1 MKKRL
6 LLLCLLLTALFASAF
21 SIGEWQTSIYNQIK
35 DETIKGLKDAFK
47 TDVSIGKVEGAIVGQ
62 VVFKDVTIPN
72 LGRANKVY
80 VNYNLLKFAYYKDI
94 VPAISKITIAD
105 GVFKVTRNRANQL
118 NVLAFLPEQDPK
130 APPAPPFRAKLVFTN
145 CTVNYTDFLG
155 FKKYPQIFKEDLQ
168 KIQGTVSFRRAN
180 KIDIKLTGR
189 IKNAPVNIAGFS
201 DLKTGRYSINIAAN
215 NMPVEKWGNYAVPLA
230 PLKFTGGKADLALKI
245 APPKTP
251 GWPVSFTGNFLFKGA
266 SANFAQYHI
275 DRTYGNLAMVDDH
288 LAFANL
294 ALAVNTLPLTINGKF
309 SDFSKQN
316 LAFTVTTH
324 QANLKKV
331 VNLFPQTEKL
341 NLQGS
346 GNASFNLKGT
356 IASPQVKGKLKV
368 LQGRFYNQPFNG
380 QATLS
385 FNNKLL
391 EVAVSRLGVYRGNV
405 AGLCTVNFA
414 QKTPN
419 LSIKATLNRL
429 DLKSLSQNSPGIEG
443 RARGKL
449 TLSGPINYLNGGLSA
464 SLTKALLL
472 GQPMNNLA
480 SSFSIRDGDIHLEH
494 LSVDSQTASIQS
506 SGKITKDLNL
516 NFKAKAR
523 GIKLSGKGIVGT
535 MEATVD
541 LFEGDLSLRLDKN
554 FFASPLKNLQAS
566 GKVRLSSG
574 RIGQQLF
581 DLAQGEVA
589 MGQGLIEVAELT
601 FSQRES
607 ILRASGQT
615 GIGLPTNLTLQGNN
629 VDLADLKILNYLLPR
644 EAQNPSGQ
652 ASLKLFIT
660 GELPKNVQITSL
672 DPLFNLNASGEVTLK
687 EVNIADIPIKTSQ
700 ATFIWKDH
708 HLSFPQCYLETP
720 DSTFNLSLSLAKGN
734 KIAGKAS
741 GILNLAE
748 FSSLTSKYG
757 KFAGKLGINL
767 ILTGSQESPSIS
779 TSFWLDNLIFNSI
792 DLDRIQGSLIYTENK
807 ITLPKPVKIYQGL
820 DQYEISGKANFS
832 SLKNSKP
839 DDIFL
844 SLKLKVIKADLAS
857 ALTLSE
863 KLQGEFSR
871 RFYSPTDGNKHQINL
886 SALLLPTPA
895 EFTKKQEINL
905 YAVNGKKKYFL
916 KEWEKSAEELAKE
929 TAAIPQ
935 ENMGGKL
942 SGNIIINGKVG
953 NLAGQINGEVN
964 NGYFRDFTFDKIKAV
979 ATLKEKRLLIKDLE
993 LSKNRGKLFAQ
1004 GEIGFDNTLALDL
1017 KAKQFPLDIL
1027 RTFFKKEF
1035 RGNFDLDAS
1044 VNGAIKNPNFS
1055 AAVSGKNVT
1064 LAGIHFDTITLAAAK
1079 NNQTIS
1085 IDNFSLSQDLTHSN
1099 IKGLITPEEIDLTA
1113 NLADNALGLLNLLTD
1128 DIQWKKGQALAQVT
1142 ISGSTEKPKINGLIS
1157 LTDTTI
1163 YARVIDSEIKN
1174 ISGTGEVVNNLLTIP
1189 NLTGKWQGTTSKNYP
1204 NYLGLAGTINV
1215 SKILSVNRAVDLD
1228 LSFTPAYFLVD
1239 LPNLFSGTINLKE
1252 AQLKGPLYFDFSAG
1266 PTLSGEA
1273 EISDA
1278 VITLAKSKQKP
1289 KKVFPLNYDLTVDL
1303 KKNTYAVMGD
1313 IATFDLSNIFMNMEI
1328 RSDDFKILGSLATP
1342 SLAGKI
1348 FLKRGTVT
1356 IFNREFSLLSREKQ
1370 EKFYPFNIE
1379 KVQENIAIFSG
1390 EKGKKGTQPE
1400 VSVVAKV
1407 EVENP
1412 QTDSEGT
1419 VTYQKVIILS
1429 HLSGIIG
1436 STDKDASLKI
1446 SFDSFIEDKTKTPV
1460 ELLPTS
1466 YSEQDIK
1473 VMLLPDFIKS
1483 LTGISQGDEGVD
1495 TNVVVADYIS
1505 SRLQTYVF
1513 RGIERGL
1520 EQTLGLESLTLEYNF
1535 GKDVRRAMGVTDTR
1549 VLEGEKPDWRVGF
1562 AKGFFDK
1569 FYLDVNYS
1577 QFGGEADQ
1585 PGEEVFNYQLTYKL
1599 SPIWSIIYYREPTS
1613 LQELS
1618 TGYQQV
1624 TLKAGFSFW

>member
-6 LLLCLLLTALFASAF
+6 LLFCLILTALLTSAF

-47 TDVSIGKVEGAIVGQ
+47 TDVSIGKVTGAIIGQ
-62 VVFKDVTIPN
+62 VVFEDVTIPN
-72 LGRANKVY
+72 FGHANKVY
-80 VNYNLLKFAYYKDI
+80 VNYNLIKFAYYKDI

-105 GVFKVTRNRANQL
+105 GIFKVTRNQANQL
-118 NVLAFLPEQDPK
+118 NVLDFLPEQDPK
-130 APPAPPFRAKLVFTN
+130 APPAPPFRAKLVFKN
-145 CTVNYTDFLG
+145 CSVNYTDFLG
-155 FKKYPQIFKEDLQ
+155 FRKYPKIFKEDLQ
-168 KIQGTVSFRRAN
+168 KIQGTVSFSRKN
-180 KIDIKLTGR
+180 KIDIKLTGK
-189 IKNAPVNIAGFS
+189 IKNAPVNISGFS
-201 DLKTGRYSINIAAN
+201 DIKTGQYSINLAAN
-215 NMPVEKWGNYAVPLA
+215 NIPVEKWGNYAVPLA
-230 PLKFTGGKADLALKI
+230 PLRFTDGKADLALKI
-245 APPKTP
+245 APPTTK
-251 GWPVSFTGNFLFKGA
+251 GWPVSFTGNFVFKGA
-266 SANFAQYHI
+266 SANFAKYHI
-275 DRTYGNLAMVDDH
+275 DQTYGNLAMVDDH
-288 LAFANL
+288 LAFTNL
-294 ALAVNTLPLTINGKF
+294 SLRVNTLPLRINGKF
-309 SDFSKQN
+309 SDFSRQN
-316 LAFTVTTH
+316 LDFTVATQ

-331 VNLFPQTEKL
+331 VSLFPQTEKI

-346 GNASFNLKGT
+346 GNAIFNLKGT
-356 IASPQVKGKLKV
+356 IASPQVKGNLRV
-368 LQGRFYNQPFNG
+368 LHGKFYNQPFNG

-391 EVAVSRLGVYRGNV
+391 QIKVSRLGVYRGNV
-405 AGLCTVNFA
+405 AGLCTVDFV
-414 QKTPN
+414 QKTPK
-419 LSIKATLNRL
+419 LSINATLNRL
-429 DLKSLSQNSPGIEG
+429 DLKALSQNSPGIEG

-449 TLSGPINYLNGGLSA
+449 TLSGPINYLSGGLSA
-464 SLTKALLL
+464 SLTNALLL
-472 GQPMNNLA
+472 GQPMSNLA
-480 SSFSIRDGDIHLEH
+480 SSFSIRDGDIYLER
-494 LSVDSQTASIQS
+494 LLVDSQTASIQS

-516 NFKAKAR
+516 TFKAKAQ
-523 GIKLSGKGIVGT
+523 GIALSGKGVVGT

-566 GKVRLSSG
+566 GKVRLSKG
-574 RIGQQLF
+574 RVGQQHF
-581 DLAQGEVA
+581 DSAQGEVS
-589 MGQGLIEVAELT
+589 MGQGLIEVKELYFT
-601 FSQRES
+601 QRES
-607 ILRASGQT
+607 TLEASGQT

-644 EAQNPSGQ
+644 EAQNPSGK
-652 ASLKLFIT
+652 ASLKLLIT
-660 GELPKNVQITSL
+660 GELPKNIEITSL
-672 DPLFNLNASGEVTLK
+672 DPLFNLNTSGEVTLN
-687 EVNIADIPIKTSQ
+687 EVNIADVPIKTGQ

-708 HLSFPQCYLETP
+708 HLSFPQCYFETT
-720 DSTFNLSLSLAKGN
+720 DSSFNLSLSFAKGN

-741 GILNLAE
+741 GVLNLAE

-757 KFAGKLGINL
+757 KFEGKLGINL
-767 ILTGSQESPSIS
+767 ILTGSQESPYIS
-779 TSFWLDNLIFNSI
+779 TSFWLDNLSFNSI
-792 DLDRIQGSLIYTENK
+792 DLDRIQGSLIYAENK
-807 ITLPKPVKIYQGL
+807 LTLPKPVKLYQGL
-820 DQYEISGKANFS
+820 DQYEISGKADFT
-832 SLKNSKP
+832 SLQKNKP
-839 DDIFL
+839 DDIL
-844 SLKLKVIKADLAS
+844 LDLKLKVIRADLAS
-857 ALTLSE
+857 AITLSE

-871 RFYSPTDGNKHQINL
+871 RFYNPTNGSKNKIDL
-886 SALLLPTPA
+886 KALLLPTPE
-895 EFTKKQEINL
+895 EFTQKDEVNL
-905 YAVNGKKKYFL
+905 YAANGKKEYFL
-916 KEWEKSAEELAKE
+916 KEWEKSFAELAKE

-942 SGNIIINGKVG
+942 SGNILITGKVS

-964 NGYFRDFTFDKIKAV
+964 DGYFRDFTFDKIKAKV
-979 ATLKEKRLLIKDLE
+979 ALKDKKLLIKELE
-993 LSKNRGKLFAQ
+993 LSKNRGKLFAK
-1004 GEIGFDNTLALDL
+1004 GKIGFDSTLALDL
-1017 KAKQFPLDIL
+1017 QAKQFPLDIL
-1027 RTFFKKEF
+1027 RTFFKKDF
-1035 RGNFDLDAS
+1035 KGTFNLKAS
-1044 VNGAIKNPNFS
+1044 VDGSIHDPNFS
-1055 AAVSGKNVT
+1055 ASASGNNIT
-1064 LAGIHFDTITLAAAK
+1064 LAGVRFDSINLVTSK
-1079 NNQTIS
+1079 SNKTIS
-1085 IDNFSLSQDLTHSN
+1085 IDNFSLSQNLNQSN

-1113 NLADNALGLLNLLTD
+1113 NLKDNALGLLNLLTD
-1128 DIQWKKGQALAQVT
+1128 DIQWKKGDALAQIT
-1142 ISGSTEKPKINGLIS
+1142 ISGSSEKPKINGTIS
-1157 LTDTTI
+1157 LDNTTI
-1163 YARVIDSEIKN
+1163 YARVIDSEVKN
-1174 ISGTGEVVNNLLTIP
+1174 ISGTGEVVNNQLTIP
-1189 NLTGKWQGTTSKNYP
+1189 SLTGTWQGTTSKNYP
-1204 NYLGLAGTINV
+1204 NQLGLAGTINL
-1215 SKILSVNRAVDLD
+1215 SKILSANRMVSLD
-1228 LSFTPAYFLVD
+1228 LAFTPAYFLVD
-1239 LPNLFSGTINLKE
+1239 LPNLFSGTINLEE
-1252 AQLKGPLYFDFSAG
+1252 AQLKGLLYFDFSAG

-1328 RSDDFKILGSLATP
+1328 RSDDFKILGSLAAP

-1348 FLKRGTVT
+1348 LLKRGTVT
-1356 IFNREFSLLSREKQ
+1356 IFNREFSLLSREQQ
-1370 EKFYPFNIE
+1370 ENFYPFNIE
-1379 KVQENIAIFSG
+1379 KVKDNIAIFSG
-1390 EKGKKGTQPE
+1390 EKGEKGTKPE
-1400 VSVVAKV
+1400 ISVVAKV

-1412 QTDSEGT
+1412 QTDTEGT

-1436 STDKDASLKI
+1436 ATDKDASLKI
-1446 SFDSFIEDKTKTPV
+1446 SFDSFIEDKSKSPH
-1460 ELLPTS
+1460 ELLPAS
-1466 YSEQDIK
+1466 YSDQDVK

-1618 TGYQQV
+1618 TGYQQI